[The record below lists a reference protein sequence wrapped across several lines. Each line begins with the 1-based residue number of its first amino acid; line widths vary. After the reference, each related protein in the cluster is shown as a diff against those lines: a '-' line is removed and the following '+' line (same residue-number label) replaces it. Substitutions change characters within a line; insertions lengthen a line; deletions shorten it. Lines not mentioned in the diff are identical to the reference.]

1 MSAKTA
7 ESKAQVKSNLPS
19 PTDSLQVSRTASGA
33 SAQPLD
39 SGLAVARR
47 FGAGAKSVPD
57 ARTFLAEALDAFSDE
72 VVLMAQLLASE
83 LVTNAVL
90 HARTPLVLGIELQG
104 PRLRVT
110 VEDGSAGL
118 PARRHSGADATQ
130 GRGLVLV
137 ESLASAWG
145 CDPTQSGKRVWFE
158 LPALAL
164 VST

>member
-1 MSAKTA
+1 MQRSATP
-7 ESKAQVKSNLPS
+7 N
-19 PTDSLQVSRTASGA
+19 A
-33 SAQPLD
+33 SAGPLD
-39 SGLAVARR
+39 CALAVARH
-47 FGAGAKSVPD
+47 FDAGAKSVPD
-57 ARTFLAEALDAFSDE
+57 ARAFLAEALTAFSDE

-90 HARTPLVLGIELQG
+90 HARTPLVLGVELDG

-118 PARRHSGADATQ
+118 PARRRASHDATQ

-145 CDPTQSGKRVWFE
+145 CDLTTRGKRVWFE
-158 LPALAL
+158 LPALAPA
-164 VST
+164 SA